1 MVHKLASETQR
12 TEAIDVIKLQIETER
27 QLIKLY
33 SDTQGLV
40 IDEQVRRLLHSL
52 QLDSIKH
59 LEMCVTAVEVLEGDV
74 LHGEGR
80 VELGVGLERHME
92 LEEEAFKRAELLLRN
107 PWVSENE
114 GLRRIIEAWRDE
126 EVAHHGLLRDLTGGR
141 FTRQRLMD
149 AFSGYRAVARGKLE
163 GELRGLVKKV

>member
-1 MVHKLASETQR
+1 LVHKLASETQR
-12 TEAIDVIKLQIETER
+12 TEAIGIIKRQIETER

-33 SDTQGLV
+33 SDTQELV
-40 IDEQVRRLLHSL
+40 IDEQVKRLLHSL
-52 QLDSIKH
+52 QLDSSKH
-59 LEMCVTAVEVLEGDV
+59 LEMCMTAVEVLEGEA

-80 VELGVGLERHME
+80 VELEVGLGRHME

-114 GLRRIIEAWRDE
+114 GLRRIIEAWRDD

-141 FTRQRLMD
+141 FTRRRLMD
-149 AFSGYRAVARGKLE
+149 AFSGYRAVARGKL
-163 GELRGLVKKV
+163 GDELRGLIKKG

>member
-1 MVHKLASETQR
+1 LVHKLASETQR
-12 TEAIDVIKLQIETER
+12 TEAVNILRRQIETER

-33 SDTQGLV
+33 SDTRELV

-59 LEMCVTAVEVLEGDV
+59 VEMCVTAIEVLEGDV
-74 LHGEGR
+74 LYGEDR
-80 VELGVGLERHME
+80 VELEVGLGHHVE
-92 LEEEAFKRAELLLRN
+92 LEEEAVKRAELLLRN

-114 GLRRIIEAWRDE
+114 GLRRIIEAWRND

-141 FTRQRLMD
+141 FTRRRFMD
-149 AFSGYRAVARGKLE
+149 AFSGYRAVARRKL
-163 GELRGLVKKV
+163 GDELRGLIKKE